1 MTMEAKIRRASLII
15 AAGLFL
21 QFLTLLPL
29 HPLAFIAF
37 VGIGVPL
44 MAVGVILFLLSLVT
58 DAEPMIQPAT
68 GQTRLPV
75 KPTKSMR

>member
-1 MTMEAKIRRASLII
+1 MTMETKLRRASLIV

-21 QFLTLLPL
+21 QFLSLLPL

-44 MAVGVILFLLSLVT
+44 MAVGVILFLLSLISNVK
-58 DAEPMIQPAT
+58 PIVQPPI
-68 GQTRLPV
+68 GQTQ
-75 KPTKSMR
+75 SMVNPFDSH

>member
-1 MTMEAKIRRASLII
+1 MSIEQKLRRASLII

-37 VGIGVPL
+37 VGLGVPV
-44 MAVGVILFLLSLVT
+44 MGVGVIFFLWSLVS
-58 DAEPMIQPAT
+58 ES
-68 GQTRLPV
+68 G
-75 KPTKSMR
+75 SSGE

>member
-1 MTMEAKIRRASLII
+1 MTIEAKIRRASLII

-37 VGIGVPL
+37 VGIGVPI
-44 MAVGVILFLLSLVT
+44 MAVGVVLYLLSLVSN
-58 DAEPMIQPAT
+58 AEPS
-68 GQTRLPV
+68 G
-75 KPTKSMR
+75 K

>member
-37 VGIGVPL
+37 VGIGVPV
-44 MAVGVILFLLSLVT
+44 MAIGVILFLLSLVSDMKPT
-58 DAEPMIQPAT
+58 IQLAIS
-68 GQTRLPV
+68 QTRPMV
-75 KPTKSMR
+75 KPFDSR